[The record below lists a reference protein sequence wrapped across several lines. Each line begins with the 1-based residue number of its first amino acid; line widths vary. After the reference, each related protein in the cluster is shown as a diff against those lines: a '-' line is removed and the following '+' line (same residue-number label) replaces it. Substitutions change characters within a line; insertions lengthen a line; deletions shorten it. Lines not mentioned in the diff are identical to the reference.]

1 MTTKQPSF
9 VFDGRHQTLIR
20 VFQIWQ
26 GKVIKAPPASNQKSE
41 RFLSGEKMN
50 SWTKFGRGKSP
61 AKKFQN
67 KKMDKEKVGERG
79 CAKETL
85 GQVLVACKENIGQVL
100 LPLDWLDCKFSN
112 DPK

>member
-1 MTTKQPSF
+1 
-9 VFDGRHQTLIR
+9 
-20 VFQIWQ
+20 
-26 GKVIKAPPASNQKSE
+26 
-41 RFLSGEKMN
+41 
-50 SWTKFGRGKSP
+50 
-61 AKKFQN
+61 
-67 KKMDKEKVGERG
+67 MDKEKVGERG